1 MYHLKWCYH
10 LKNAFLDFSKEKKRS
25 IVTNNCKELVSLWK
39 EINRNAVSL
48 GHFTSMG
55 GDNQPTNSVGQSFPT
70 LLGVTCHL
78 SWEGGLGVA
87 CHQDSFLTDRSFCY
101 NWIRCLISTDLCY
114 HCSFRPEMVY
124 LAKSLGFPFGIHH
137 FFVCQW
143 SPLVT
148 QQSLFSLADLEVH
161 WLVLALLHGRPAKGS
176 VGKKRKKSNVWCEWC
191 KAVGVIVQS
200 NFRTGYEDEDTF
212 SLNSQPLFGSFPWG
226 HGNET
231 KSGCT
236 FAYSLPNH

>member
-1 MYHLKWCYH
+1 
-10 LKNAFLDFSKEKKRS
+10 
-25 IVTNNCKELVSLWK
+25 
-39 EINRNAVSL
+39 
-48 GHFTSMG
+48 MG
-55 GDNQPTNSVGQSFPT
+55 GDNQPTNSVGSFPT

-78 SWEGGLGVA
+78 SWEGGTGVA

-176 VGKKRKKSNVWCEWC
+176 VGKKEYKNSNEWCEWC

-200 NFRTGYEDEDTF
+200 NIRMGYKDDD
-212 SLNSQPLFGSFPWG
+212 
-226 HGNET
+226 
-231 KSGCT
+231 T